1 MHRIIASIV
10 VGMAALALAGCSSTD
25 ATKGGAASNDGEYKV
40 AIAQYA
46 SFPPLDEAVAGFKA
60 ALSEA
65 GLDVTY
71 DASNAQGD
79 QTNVNSIASKYA
91 AGLLSPPPWLS
102 PLPKTWSIPRYC
114 SRR

>member
-65 GLDVTY
+65 GWDVSVHCPKRGRYPGTVHG
-71 DASNAQGD
+71 GD
-79 QTNVNSIASKYA
+79 GSGGSG
-91 AGLLSPPPWLS
+91 AGG
-102 PLPKTWSIPRYC
+102 I
-114 SRR
+114 

>member
-1 MHRIIASIV
+1 MRRIIASIV
-10 VGMAALALAGCSSTD
+10 VGMAALALAGCSTSD
-25 ATKGGAASNDGEYKV
+25 GAKGGAASGDGKYKV

-79 QTNVNSIASKYA
+79 QTIVNSIASK
-91 AGLLSPPPWLS
+91 
-102 PLPKTWSIPRYC
+102 
-114 SRR
+114 